1 MATYESVDEILDF
14 AIQNEQEAHDF
25 YMQLA
30 QNMTRPAMKEIFEQF
45 AHEELG
51 HKAKLEDVKAGGALK
66 AAEGKIR
73 SLGIADYVV
82 GGAEPSPQMTY
93 QEALIVAMNAEKRAF
108 KLYNGLAAST
118 DDPGLRELFLGLA
131 QEEAKHKLRFEIE
144 YDEYILT
151 EN

>member
-30 QNMTRPAMKEIFEQF
+30 QNMTRPAMKETFEQF

-51 HKAKLEDVKAGGALK
+51 HKAKLEHIKAGGAMK
-66 AAEGKIR
+66 AAEGKVR
-73 SLGIADYVV
+73 DLGIADYVV
-82 GGAEPSPQMTY
+82 GDAEPSPQMTY

-108 KLYNGLAAST
+108 KLYTDLAGST